1 MSSQLEF
8 TKDIEKNTAGI
19 YQKIKSVVPALEWP
33 LHAPYIYK
41 INELKKKKNAVILAH
56 NYQTPEIYH
65 GVADIIGDSLTLAIE
80 AGKTKA
86 DIIIMAGVHLWL
98 RLQK

>member
-8 TKDIEKNTAGI
+8 TKEIEKNTSGI

-41 INELKKKKNAVILAH
+41 INELKKKEERS
-56 NYQTPEIYH
+56 YF
-65 GVADIIGDSLTLAIE
+65 SS
-80 AGKTKA
+80 
-86 DIIIMAGVHLWL
+86 
-98 RLQK
+98 